1 MFYICKNQKLG
12 PFCDLEWHSHIK
24 NPKIQ
29 DMNLFKSALLSLCF
43 LLLSST
49 IVLAQNAG
57 NLLAGKDLSTIKVD
71 ALTDAE
77 LAQIQAQLK
86 QTGVSIDMVESQA
99 IAKGM
104 SPAEFAKLKARLAN
118 VKGGSKSTSPLTK
131 KTVKKTTDNAQDS
144 TEQETFIES
153 KINPLIYGSELFA
166 NSQGFKNNEN
176 VATPLNYEVGT
187 NDVLKLV
194 VYGVQEYSADLD
206 VSKEGTVLIQNVG
219 RVKVA
224 GLSIEA
230 ATTRIKQQMGNTAYP
245 SLRSGESK
253 MALTVGDTRTIQV
266 TIIGAQR
273 SGNYNVSSLSNVLS
287 ALTMAGGPSEI
298 GSYRAIELIRDN
310 KVVKTFDLYAFMQN
324 GDQSQNMGLKD
335 RDVIKVPPY
344 KGRIEIKGQ
353 VKRPGIFELNA
364 TENFK
369 QFLQYAGGFDDTA
382 YTAWVKVIQKNEK
395 EKAVKDLA
403 QNQFS
408 TYQPQGGDIIQV
420 SKILDRFQNRV
431 KLTGAVFRPD
441 VYELTEGMRISDLV
455 QRADGLREDAF
466 IGRAQL
472 IRLKPNLL
480 KELVTINLSKALQ
493 KDPNENIFLQREDE
507 LYVNSIVD
515 LRDSLTVDLLGEVR
529 SQGRFNYVDSMTVKD
544 LILMAGGF
552 NYAANKQIEV
562 ARLVQYGDRVTN
574 NQVATILKTEV
585 NGDLSF
591 NAGQENFVLQPMDV
605 VTITKKVGF
614 TNPEV
619 VSISGQVQ
627 NVGKYTLS
635 TRVER
640 VSDIVKRAGGLIGE
654 AYGEGAY
661 IKRSRY
667 NIDTLKADESKTSIE
682 EAYNRK
688 FKAQQEAEKQNL
700 NSLLNGSDNNGQM
713 NMADVN
719 IKKKNLKDTLDILFK
734 ELNDD
739 TYQIAIDINKIM
751 QKPGSDLDLVLRDK
765 DEIMIPKTD
774 NRVKISGG
782 VLRPTNIVYR
792 DGLTI
797 GECISA
803 AGGISEYAKRGR
815 AYVVYANGKSSRTK
829 HFGLF
834 RLNPTIKPGS
844 EIVLPETNEKKEKT
858 ITTFIQFTTVLA
870 QIAGAIATISILNR

>member
-1 MFYICKNQKLG
+1 
-12 PFCDLEWHSHIK
+12 
-24 NPKIQ
+24 
-29 DMNLFKSALLSLCF
+29 MNLFKSALLSLCF
-43 LLLSST
+43 LLLTST

-86 QTGVSIDMVESQA
+86 QSGVSIDMVESQA

-118 VKGGSKSTSPLTK
+118 VKGGTKGTSPLTK
-131 KTVKKTTDNAQDS
+131 KTVKKTTDNEQDS
-144 TEQETFIES
+144 SEQDFFIES

-206 VSKEGTVLIQNVG
+206 VSKEGTVLIENVG
-219 RVKVA
+219 RIKVA

-253 MALTVGDTRTIQV
+253 MALTVGDIRTIQV

-403 QNQFS
+403 QNQFAS
-408 TYQPQGGDIIQV
+408 YQPQGGDIIQV

-507 LYVNSIVD
+507 LYINSIVD

-562 ARLVQYGDRVTN
+562 ARLIQYGERVTN

-700 NSLLNGSDNNGQM
+700 NSLLNGSDNNGQT

-719 IKKKNLKDTLDILFK
+719 VKKKNLKDTLDLLFK
-734 ELNDD
+734 ELNEN

-751 QKPGSDLDLVLRDK
+751 EKPGSELDLVLRDK

>member
-1 MFYICKNQKLG
+1 
-12 PFCDLEWHSHIK
+12 
-24 NPKIQ
+24 
-29 DMNLFKSALLSLCF
+29 MNLFKSALLSLCF
-43 LLLSST
+43 LLLTST

-86 QTGVSIDMVESQA
+86 QSGVSIDMVESQA

-131 KTVKKTTDNAQDS
+131 KTVKKTTDNEQDS
-144 TEQETFIES
+144 TEQEFFIES

-206 VSKEGTVLIQNVG
+206 VSKEGTVLIENVG
-219 RVKVA
+219 RIKVA

-369 QFLQYAGGFDDTA
+369 QFLQYAGGLDDTA

-403 QNQFS
+403 QNQFTS
-408 TYQPQGGDIIQV
+408 YQPQGGDIIQV

-480 KELVTINLSKALQ
+480 KELVTVNLSKALQ

-507 LYVNSIVD
+507 LYINSIVD

-591 NAGQENFVLQPMDV
+591 NAGQENFVLQPLDV

-667 NIDTLKADESKTSIE
+667 NIDTLKSDESKTSIE

-688 FKAQQEAEKQNL
+688 FKAQQEAEKQNI
-700 NSLLNGSDNNGQM
+700 NTLLNGSDNNGQT

-719 IKKKNLKDTLDILFK
+719 IKKKNLKDTLDLLFK
-734 ELNDD
+734 ELNED

-751 QKPGSDLDLVLRDK
+751 EKPGSELDLVLRDK

-844 EIVLPETNEKKEKT
+844 EVVLPETNEKKEKT

>member
-1 MFYICKNQKLG
+1 
-12 PFCDLEWHSHIK
+12 
-24 NPKIQ
+24 
-29 DMNLFKSALLSLCF
+29 MNLFKSVFLSLCF
-43 LLLSST
+43 LVLTST
-49 IVLAQNAG
+49 LVLAQTGG

-86 QTGVSIDMVESQA
+86 QSGVSIDMVESQA

-104 SPAEFAKLKARLAN
+104 SPTEFAKLKARLAN
-118 VKGGSKSTSPLTK
+118 VKGGKNTSPLTK

-144 TEQETFIES
+144 TEQDSFIES

-206 VSKEGTVLIQNVG
+206 VSKEGTVLIENVG
-219 RVKVA
+219 RIKVA

-230 ATTRIKQQMGNTAYP
+230 ATTRIKQQMAITAYP

-287 ALTMAGGPSEI
+287 ALTMAGGPNEI

-382 YTAWVKVIQKNEK
+382 YTAWVKVIQKNDK
-395 EKAVKDLA
+395 EKAVKDLS
-403 QNQFS
+403 QNQFTS
-408 TYQPQGGDIIQV
+408 YQPQGGDIIQV

-472 IRLKPNLL
+472 VRLKPNLL
-480 KELVTINLSKALQ
+480 KELVTVNLFKALQ
-493 KDPNENIFLQREDE
+493 KDPNENILLQREDE
-507 LYVNSIVD
+507 LYINSIVD

-552 NYAANKQIEV
+552 TFAANKQIEV
-562 ARLVQYGDRVTN
+562 ARLVQYGERVTG

-605 VTITKKVGF
+605 VTITKKVGY

-667 NIDTLKADESKTSIE
+667 NIDTLKSDESKTSIE

-688 FKAQQEAEKQNL
+688 FKAQQEAEKQNI
-700 NSLLNGSDNNGQM
+700 NTLLNGSDNNGQT

-751 QKPGSDLDLVLRDK
+751 QKPGSELDLVLRDK

-797 GECISA
+797 NECISA

-858 ITTFIQFTTVLA
+858 ITTFIQFTTMLA

>member
-1 MFYICKNQKLG
+1 
-12 PFCDLEWHSHIK
+12 
-24 NPKIQ
+24 
-29 DMNLFKSALLSLCF
+29 MNLIKTALFSLCF

-86 QTGVSIDMVESQA
+86 QSGVSIDMVESQA

-118 VKGGSKSTSPLTK
+118 VKGGGKSTSPLSK
-131 KTVKKTTDNAQDS
+131 KTVKKTTDNTQDS
-144 TEQETFIES
+144 TEQEDVKES

-166 NSQGFKNNEN
+166 NSQGFKNSEN

-206 VSKEGTVLIQNVG
+206 VSKEGTVLIDNVG
-219 RVKVA
+219 RIKVA

-335 RDVIKVPPY
+335 RDVIKVPPH

-364 TENFK
+364 TESFK

-403 QNQFS
+403 QNQFAS
-408 TYQPQGGDIIQV
+408 YQPQGRDIIQV

-507 LYVNSIVD
+507 LYINSIVD

-552 NYAANKQIEV
+552 KYEASKQIEV
-562 ARLVQYGDRVTN
+562 ARLIQNEGETVTN
-574 NQVATILKTEV
+574 NKVATILSTVV

-591 NAGQENFVLQPMDV
+591 NPGQENFVLQPMDV
-605 VTITKKVGF
+605 VTITKKAGF

-619 VSISGQVQ
+619 VSITGQVN

-635 TRVER
+635 SRVER
-640 VSDIVKRAGGLIGE
+640 VSDIVKRAGGLIGQ
-654 AYGEGAY
+654 AYGEGAF

-667 NIDTLKADESKTSIE
+667 NIDTLRSDESKTSLE
-682 EAYNRK
+682 QAYIRK
-688 FKAQQEAEKQNL
+688 FKSQQLAAKADVKTSLMEEDGFAGAEKKTN
-700 NSLLNGSDNNGQM
+700 
-713 NMADVN
+713 
-719 IKKKNLKDTLDILFK
+719 KTLKDSLELLYK
-734 ELNDD
+734 ELENDY
-739 TYQIAIDINKIM
+739 YQIAIDLNQIM
-751 QKPGSDLDLVLRDK
+751 DKPGSQQDLVLRDK
-765 DEIMIPKTD
+765 DEIVIPKTD

-815 AYVVYANGKSSRTK
+815 AYVVYANGKSARTK

-834 RLNPTIKPGS
+834 RLNPSIKPGS
-844 EIVLPETNEKKEKT
+844 EIVLPETNEKKEKN
-858 ITTFIQFTTVLA
+858 ITTFIQFTTALA

>member
-1 MFYICKNQKLG
+1 
-12 PFCDLEWHSHIK
+12 
-24 NPKIQ
+24 
-29 DMNLFKSALLSLCF
+29 MNLFKSALLSLCF
-43 LLLSST
+43 LLLTST
-49 IVLAQNAG
+49 IVLAQTGG
-57 NLLAGKDLSTIKVD
+57 NLLTGKDLSTIKVD

-86 QTGVSIDMVESQA
+86 QSGVSIDMVESQA
-99 IAKGM
+99 LAKGM

-118 VKGGSKSTSPLTK
+118 VKGGKSTSPLTK
-131 KTVKKTTDNAQDS
+131 KTVKKTSDNTQDS
-144 TEQETFIES
+144 TEQDFFIES

-166 NSQGFKNNEN
+166 NSQGFKNSEN

-206 VSKEGTVLIQNVG
+206 VSKEGTVLIENVG
-219 RVKVA
+219 RIKVA

-230 ATTRIKQQMGNTAYP
+230 ATTRIKQQMANTAYP

-298 GSYRAIELIRDN
+298 GSYRAIELIRQN

-353 VKRPGIFELNA
+353 VKRPGIFELDA
-364 TENFK
+364 TESFK

-382 YTAWVKVIQKNEK
+382 YTAWVKVIQKNDK

-403 QNQFS
+403 QNQFTS
-408 TYQPQGGDIIQV
+408 YQPQGGDIIQV

-480 KELVTINLSKALQ
+480 KELVTVNLLKALQ
-493 KDPNENIFLQREDE
+493 KDPNQNILLQREDE
-507 LYVNSIVD
+507 LYINSIVD

-552 NYAANKQIEV
+552 TFAANKQIEV
-562 ARLVQYGDRVTN
+562 ARLIQFGEKVTD
-574 NQVATILKTEV
+574 NQVATILRTEV

-591 NAGQENFVLQPMDV
+591 NAGQANFVLQPMDV
-605 VTITKKVGF
+605 VTITRKVGY

-667 NIDTLKADESKTSIE
+667 QIDTLKSDESKTSIE
-682 EAYNRK
+682 EAYNKK
-688 FKAQQEAEKQNL
+688 FKAQQEAEKQNV
-700 NSLLNGSDNNGQM
+700 NALLNGSNNNGQT
-713 NMADVN
+713 NLADVN
-719 IKKKNLKDTLDILFK
+719 AKKKNLKDTLDLLFK
-734 ELNDD
+734 ELNED
-739 TYQIAIDINKIM
+739 TYQIAIDINKII
-751 QKPGSDLDLVLRDK
+751 QKPGSELDLVLRDK
-765 DEIMIPKTD
+765 DEIIIPKMD

>member
-1 MFYICKNQKLG
+1 M
-12 PFCDLEWHSHIK
+12 
-24 NPKIQ
+24 
-29 DMNLFKSALLSLCF
+29 
-43 LLLSST
+43 LLSST

-86 QTGVSIDMVESQA
+86 QSGVSIDMVESQA

-104 SPAEFAKLKARLAN
+104 SPSEFAKLKARLAN
-118 VKGGSKSTSPLTK
+118 VKAGAKGGSPLTK
-131 KTVKKTTDNAQDS
+131 KTVNLLMDNMLDS
-144 TEQETFIES
+144 IEQKPVIES

-166 NSQGFKNNEN
+166 NSQGFKNSEN

-206 VSKEGTVLIQNVG
+206 VSKEGTVMIDNVG
-219 RVKVA
+219 RIKVA

-230 ATTRIKQQMGNTAYP
+230 ATTRIKQQMANSAYP

-335 RDVIKVPPY
+335 RDVIKVPPN

-353 VKRPGIFELNA
+353 VKRPGIFELDA
-364 TENFK
+364 TESFK

-382 YTAWVKVIQKNEK
+382 YTAWVKVIQKNDK

-408 TYQPQGGDIIQV
+408 SYQPQGGDIIQV

-455 QRADGLREDAF
+455 QRADGIREDAF

-480 KELVTINLSKALQ
+480 KELVTVNLFKALQ
-493 KDPNENIFLQREDE
+493 KDPNENILLQREDE
-507 LYVNSIVD
+507 LYINSIVD

-552 NYAANKQIEV
+552 TFAANKQIEV
-562 ARLVQYGDRVTN
+562 ARLIQFGERVTD
-574 NQVATILKTEV
+574 NQVATILRTEV

-605 VTITKKVGF
+605 VTITKKVGY

-667 NIDTLKADESKTSIE
+667 QIDTLKADESKTSIE

-688 FKAQQEAEKQNL
+688 FKAQQEQEKQNI
-700 NSLLNGSDNNGQM
+700 NKLLNGSIGGQT
-713 NMADVN
+713 NMEDVN
-719 IKKKNLKDTLDILFK
+719 LKKKNLKDTLELLFK
-734 ELNDD
+734 ELNEN

-751 QKPGSDLDLVLRDK
+751 QKPGSELDLVLRDK

-797 GECISA
+797 NECISA

-815 AYVVYANGKSSRTK
+815 AYVVYANGKSARTK

-834 RLNPTIKPGS
+834 RLNPSIKPGA
-844 EIVLPETNEKKEKT
+844 EIVLPETNEKKDKPFA
-858 ITTFIQFTTVLA
+858 TFIQLTTVLA
-870 QIAGAIATISILNR
+870 QIAGTIATISILNR

>member
-1 MFYICKNQKLG
+1 
-12 PFCDLEWHSHIK
+12 
-24 NPKIQ
+24 
-29 DMNLFKSALLSLCF
+29 MNLFKSALLSLCF

-49 IVLAQNAG
+49 MVLAQNAG

-86 QTGVSIDMVESQA
+86 QSGVSIDMVESQA

-104 SPAEFAKLKARLAN
+104 SPAEFAKLKARLGN
-118 VKGGSKSTSPLTK
+118 VKGGGKSTSPLTK
-131 KTVKKTTDNAQDS
+131 KTVKKTIDNEQDS
-144 TEQETFIES
+144 TEQEYVTES

-194 VYGVQEYSADLD
+194 VFGVQEYSADLD
-206 VSKEGTVLIQNVG
+206 VSKEGTVLIENVG
-219 RVKVA
+219 RIKVA

-382 YTAWVKVIQKNEK
+382 YTAWVKVIQKNDK

-403 QNQFS
+403 QNQFTS
-408 TYQPQGGDIIQV
+408 YQPQGGDIIQV

-507 LYVNSIVD
+507 LYINSIVD

-574 NQVATILKTEV
+574 NQVAIILKTEV

-688 FKAQQEAEKQNL
+688 FKAQQAAEKQNI
-700 NSLLNGSDNNGQM
+700 NTLLNGGDNNGQT

-719 IKKKNLKDTLDILFK
+719 VKKKNLKDTLDLLFK
-734 ELNDD
+734 ELNED

-751 QKPGSDLDLVLRDK
+751 EKPGSELDLVLRDK

-834 RLNPTIKPGS
+834 RLNPSIKPGS

>member
-1 MFYICKNQKLG
+1 
-12 PFCDLEWHSHIK
+12 
-24 NPKIQ
+24 
-29 DMNLFKSALLSLCF
+29 MNLFKSALLSLCF

-86 QTGVSIDMVESQA
+86 QSGVSIDMVESQA

-118 VKGGSKSTSPLTK
+118 VKGGGKSTSPLSK
-131 KTVKKTTDNAQDS
+131 KTVKKTTDNTQDS
-144 TEQETFIES
+144 TEQDFFIES

-206 VSKEGTVLIQNVG
+206 VSKEGTVLIENVG
-219 RVKVA
+219 RIKVA

-403 QNQFS
+403 QNQFTS
-408 TYQPQGGDIIQV
+408 YQPQGGDIIQV

-507 LYVNSIVD
+507 LYINSIVD

-562 ARLVQYGDRVTN
+562 ARLIQYGERVTD

-591 NAGQENFVLQPMDV
+591 NAGQVNFVLQPMDV

-640 VSDIVKRAGGLIGE
+640 VSEIIKRAGGLIGE

-667 NIDTLKADESKTSIE
+667 NIDTLKSDESKTSIE

-688 FKAQQEAEKQNL
+688 FKAQQEAEKQNI
-700 NSLLNGSDNNGQM
+700 NTLLNGSDNKGQT

-719 IKKKNLKDTLDILFK
+719 VKKKNLKDTLDLLFK
-734 ELNDD
+734 ELNED

-751 QKPGSDLDLVLRDK
+751 EKPGSELDLVLRDK

>member
-1 MFYICKNQKLG
+1 
-12 PFCDLEWHSHIK
+12 
-24 NPKIQ
+24 
-29 DMNLFKSALLSLCF
+29 MNLFKSVFLSLCF
-43 LLLSST
+43 LVLTST
-49 IVLAQNAG
+49 LVLAQNGG
-57 NLLAGKDLSTIKVD
+57 NLLVGKDLSTIKVD

-77 LAQIQAQLK
+77 LAQIQAQFK
-86 QTGVSIDMVESQA
+86 QSGVSIDMVESQA

-104 SPAEFAKLKARLAN
+104 SPTEFAKLKARLAN
-118 VKGGSKSTSPLTK
+118 VKGGKNTSPLTK

-144 TEQETFIES
+144 TEQDFFIES

-206 VSKEGTVLIQNVG
+206 VSKEGTVLIENVG
-219 RVKVA
+219 RIKVA

-230 ATTRIKQQMGNTAYP
+230 ATTRIKQQMANTAYP

-287 ALTMAGGPSEI
+287 ALTMAGGPNEI

-382 YTAWVKVIQKNEK
+382 YTAWVKVIQKNDK
-395 EKAVKDLA
+395 EKAVKDLS
-403 QNQFS
+403 QNQFTS
-408 TYQPQGGDIIQV
+408 YQPQGGDIIQV

-472 IRLKPNLL
+472 VRLKPNLL
-480 KELVTINLSKALQ
+480 KELVTVNLFKALQ
-493 KDPNENIFLQREDE
+493 KDPNENILLQREDE
-507 LYVNSIVD
+507 LYINSIVD

-552 NYAANKQIEV
+552 TFAANKQIEV
-562 ARLVQYGDRVTN
+562 ARLVQYGERVTG

-605 VTITKKVGF
+605 VTITKKVGY

-667 NIDTLKADESKTSIE
+667 NIDTLKSDESKTSIE

-688 FKAQQEAEKQNL
+688 FKAQQEAEKQNI
-700 NSLLNGSDNNGQM
+700 STLLNGSDNNGQT

-719 IKKKNLKDTLDILFK
+719 VKKKNLKDTLDLLFK

-751 QKPGSDLDLVLRDK
+751 EKPGSELDLVLRDK

-797 GECISA
+797 NECISA

-858 ITTFIQFTTVLA
+858 ITTFIQFTTMLA

>member
-1 MFYICKNQKLG
+1 
-12 PFCDLEWHSHIK
+12 
-24 NPKIQ
+24 
-29 DMNLFKSALLSLCF
+29 MNLFKSALLSLCF

-86 QTGVSIDMVESQA
+86 QSGVSIDMVESQA

-118 VKGGSKSTSPLTK
+118 VKGGAKSTSPLTK
-131 KTVKKTTDNAQDS
+131 KTVKKTTDNEQDS
-144 TEQETFIES
+144 TEQDFFIES

-206 VSKEGTVLIQNVG
+206 VSKEGTVLVENVG
-219 RVKVA
+219 RIKVA

-364 TENFK
+364 TESFK

-403 QNQFS
+403 QNQFTS
-408 TYQPQGGDIIQV
+408 YQPQGGDIIQV

-507 LYVNSIVD
+507 LYINSIVD

-529 SQGRFNYVDSMTVKD
+529 SQGRFTYVDSMTVKD

-562 ARLVQYGDRVTN
+562 ARLIQYGERVTD

-591 NAGQENFVLQPMDV
+591 NAGQVNFVLQPMDV

-640 VSDIVKRAGGLIGE
+640 VSEIVKRAGGLIGE

-667 NIDTLKADESKTSIE
+667 NIDTLKSDESKTSIE

-688 FKAQQEAEKQNL
+688 FKAQQEAEKQNI
-700 NSLLNGSDNNGQM
+700 NTLLNGNNNNGQT

-719 IKKKNLKDTLDILFK
+719 IKKKNLKDTLDLLFK
-734 ELNDD
+734 ELNED

-751 QKPGSDLDLVLRDK
+751 EKPGSELDLVLRDK